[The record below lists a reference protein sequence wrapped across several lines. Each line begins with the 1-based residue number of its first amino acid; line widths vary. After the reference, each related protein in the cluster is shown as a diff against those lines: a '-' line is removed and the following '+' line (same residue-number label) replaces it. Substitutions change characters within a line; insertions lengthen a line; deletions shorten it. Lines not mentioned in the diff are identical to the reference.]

1 MEIVSQEESKVPG
14 MGQIESKRRVTAMDT
29 ILSKDMLD
37 ELDPGYQ
44 FCKPMP
50 KQEGTPGENTQ
61 KKEPNYKKKAPS
73 KDHKNLTNFDK
84 DEETKGDNQRRDEN
98 KDKHEQE
105 N

>member
-44 FCKPMP
+44 FCKPEP
-50 KQEGTPGENTQ
+50 KQEGTPGGNIQ
-61 KKEPNYKKKAPS
+61 KKDPNYKKKAPA
-73 KDHKNLTNFDK
+73 
-84 DEETKGDNQRRDEN
+84 KGP
-98 KDKHEQE
+98 
-105 N
+105 